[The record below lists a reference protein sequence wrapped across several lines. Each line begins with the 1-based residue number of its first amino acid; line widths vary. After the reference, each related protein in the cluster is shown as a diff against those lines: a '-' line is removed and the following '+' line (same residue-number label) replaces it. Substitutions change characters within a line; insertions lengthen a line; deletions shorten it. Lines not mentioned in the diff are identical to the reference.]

1 VIGSAPE
8 LRPAVTSAAIVAV
21 AGASSGV
28 LPAGAHWAVAA
39 GAAVAAAALTALHT
53 RRVARVADDVAT
65 LTRRVAAGEYG
76 GRVEATSPVELRS
89 LADSVN
95 GLAAR
100 LAREGH
106 SRANFIG
113 KVSHELRTPLT
124 VIKGYVYALRRFEDD
139 PGRAAKLDI
148 INGECE
154 RLAYLVEDLLE
165 LSRAQAGEL
174 RVSADLFVLRDC
186 VEEMTHRLRPLAE
199 QQDVDLALEWHAG
212 DALVMGD
219 ENRVRQIVV
228 NLVTNGI
235 KYAPPRTRVTVRGR
249 HAGDRLEVD
258 VADDGRGIAPADLDV
273 IFDEF
278 SQAPGSEPGAGL
290 GLAIARELATAHG
303 GGIEVESAPGAGTT
317 FTMWLPAWTEDAP

>member
-1 VIGSAPE
+1 MTSAPE
-8 LRPAVTSAAIVAV
+8 LRPAATSAAIVAV
-21 AGASSGV
+21 AGASSV
-28 LPAGAHWAVAA
+28 ILPAGAHWAVAG
-39 GAAVAAAALTALHT
+39 GAAIAAAVLAALHT
-53 RRVARVADDVAT
+53 RRVARVANDVAT
-65 LTRRVAAGEYG
+65 LTERVAAGEYG
-76 GRVEATSPVELRS
+76 GRVEAESPVELRS

-124 VIKGYVYALRRFEDD
+124 VIKGYVYALRRVEDD
-139 PGRAAKLDI
+139 PARAAKLDI

-174 RVSADLFVLRDC
+174 RVSAELFSLRDC
-186 VEEMTHRLRPLAE
+186 VEEMTHRLRPSAE
-199 QQDVDLALEWHAG
+199 QRDVELRLEWQAG
-212 DALVMGD
+212 DAPVMGD
-219 ENRVRQIVV
+219 ENRVRQIVA

-235 KYAPPRTRVTVRGR
+235 KYAPPHTAVTIRGGL
-249 HAGDRLEVD
+249 AGDELEIS
-258 VADDGRGIAPADLDV
+258 VADQGRGIAAADLDG

-278 SQAPGSEPGAGL
+278 TQAPGSEPGAGL
-290 GLAIARELATAHG
+290 GLAIARELAAAHG
-303 GGIEVESAPGAGTT
+303 GAIDVASTPGAGTT
-317 FTMWLPAWTEDAP
+317 FRLRLPAWVEELS